1 MYPFI
6 RLAKEVI
13 KYRNTPPLGLRDVH
27 VSYHRIWPWDLDF
40 MSELNNGRT
49 LSIFDLGRI
58 PFAMRSGL
66 FGVLRKRNWGLTVAG
81 SVVRYRK
88 RLTNLQRI
96 EMQSRLL
103 GWDARFVYIE
113 QSMWTKDGTCANH
126 GIFRTALVG
135 EGKMVP
141 TDDILREL
149 GIEDTSPDLP
159 DWVAALFAAD
169 DSRPWPPARV

>member
-6 RLAKEVI
+6 RMVKEIV
-13 KYRNTPPLGLRDVH
+13 KFRNAAPLGIRDVH
-27 VSYHRIWPWDLDF
+27 VSHHRVWPWDLDF
-40 MSELNNGRT
+40 MAELNNGRT

-66 FGVLRKRNWGLTVAG
+66 FRVLRARRWGLTVAG
-81 SVVRYRK
+81 SIVRYRR
-88 RLTNLQRI
+88 RLTFMEKV

-103 GWDARFVYIE
+103 GWDHRFVYIE
-113 QSMWTKDGTCANH
+113 QSMWVKDGTCANH
-126 GIFRTALVG
+126 GIFRTALVANG
-135 EGKMVP
+135 RLVP
-141 TDDILREL
+141 TDDILTEF

>member
-1 MYPFI
+1 MYPFL
-6 RLAKEVI
+6 RLTKEII
-13 KYRNTPPLGLRDVH
+13 KFRNAPPLGMWDVH
-27 VSYHRIWPWDLDF
+27 VSHHRIWPWDLDF

-66 FGVLRKRNWGLTVAG
+66 FKVLRKRKWGLTVAG
-81 SVVRYRK
+81 SIVRYRR
-88 RLTNLQRI
+88 RLTNLERI

-103 GWDARFVYIE
+103 GWDERFMYIE

-135 EGKMVP
+135 NRKMVP
-141 TDDILREL
+141 TADVVAEL
-149 GIEDTSPDLP
+149 GRTAEPRHLP

-169 DSRPWPPARV
+169 DSRPWPPEKV

>member
-6 RLAKEVI
+6 RLTKELI
-13 KYRNTPPLGLRDVH
+13 KFRKAPPLGLRDVH

-40 MSELNNGRT
+40 MAELNNGRT

-66 FGVLRKRNWGLTVAG
+66 FGVLRKRKWGLTVAG
-81 SVVRYRK
+81 SVVRYRR
-88 RLTNLQRI
+88 RLTNLERI

-103 GWDARFVYIE
+103 GWDHRFVYIE
-113 QSMWTKDGTCANH
+113 QSMWTRDGTCANH

-135 EGKMVP
+135 KGKMVP

-149 GIEDTSPDLP
+149 GVEDTSPALP

-169 DSRPWPPARV
+169 DSRPWPPEKV